1 MSIEIERISTVEQ
14 FQQINILNHLIGF
27 VLYEH
32 IFCLNRKKNI
42 INSLNAFEN
51 DWPQNLKNSHN
62 LFLNLTAKHNEYV
75 EGYIDDEWTQEA
87 ENCAFFGFDILEW
100 TFHEE
105 SSYEN
110 TRIMAS
116 HIRKLFAILDRIQ
129 AKCGSN
135 QSIVQCK
142 TPSIILE
149 WHALDK
155 LMLFRIYSQRRI
167 NARTHTITTN
177 GLKPSLSQ
185 STASCD

>member
-1 MSIEIERISTVEQ
+1 MLFLPRSHFGLNKSYDFFFGNSCKHTQFQLSSFETSTLLTGNVILMSIEIERISTVEQ

-105 SSYEN
+105 SSYKNIRIIVHWLVTSEN
-110 TRIMAS
+110 CSLFWIAS
-116 HIRKLFAILDRIQ
+116 KL
-129 AKCGSN
+129 
-135 QSIVQCK
+135 
-142 TPSIILE
+142 
-149 WHALDK
+149 
-155 LMLFRIYSQRRI
+155 
-167 NARTHTITTN
+167 NADPTS
-177 GLKPSLSQ
+177 P
-185 STASCD
+185 